1 MIPDRKTEPLVSFVG
16 AGPGDPELLTL
27 RAMRRLQQAD
37 IILHDALGTGEIL
50 ALLPPSIRRID
61 VGKRAGRHA
70 MPQDEINRLLVR
82 ITRPGRRIVRLK
94 GGDPAVFGRLDEE
107 MDALHAAGIA
117 YEIVPGITA
126 ASAAAAAAGISLTS
140 RGKARRVQFVTGHTR
155 AGETF
160 DPVASS
166 LAAPDIT
173 SVIYMARAAA
183 APIRDGL
190 LRAGWSAASS
200 VLVVAAASQ
209 PGELHIRTSLNRLE
223 SAVATL
229 PADAPLVLILGTAVP
244 AGKSQRFAVAGAAHA
259 TRLRGREFTSHADA
273 EPRN

>member
-1 MIPDRKTEPLVSFVG
+1 MIPDRTTEPLVSFVG

-27 RAMRRLQQAD
+27 RAMQRLRQAD

-70 MPQDEINRLLVR
+70 MRQDEINRLLVR
-82 ITRPGRRIVRLK
+82 IARPGRRVVRLK

-107 MDALHAAGIA
+107 MDALRAAGIA

-140 RGKARRVQFVTGHTR
+140 RGKARRVQFVTGRTR
-155 AGETF
+155 AGEVF
-160 DPVASS
+160 DPVASG

-229 PADAPLVLILGTAVP
+229 PADAPLVLILGTAAP
-244 AGKSQRFAVAGAAHA
+244 AGKPQRFAVAGAAHA
-259 TRLRGREFTSHADA
+259 TRLRGRELISHADA

>member
-1 MIPDRKTEPLVSFVG
+1 MIPDRIAGPLVSFVG

-27 RAMRRLQQAD
+27 RAMQRLQQAD
-37 IILHDALGTGEIL
+37 IVLHDALGTGDIL
-50 ALLPPSIRRID
+50 ALLPSSIRRID

-70 MPQDEINRLLVR
+70 MPQEDIDRLLVR
-82 ITRPGRRIVRLK
+82 LARPGRRIVRLK
-94 GGDPAVFGRLDEE
+94 GGDPSLFGRLDEE
-107 MDALHAAGIA
+107 LNALRAAGIA
-117 YEIVPGITA
+117 CEIVPGITA
-126 ASAAAAAAGISLTS
+126 ATAAAAAAGISLTS

-155 AGETF
+155 DGEPF
-160 DPVASS
+160 DPVASGLDAS
-166 LAAPDIT
+166 DVT

-223 SAVATL
+223 NAVATL
-229 PADAPLVLILGTAVP
+229 PADAPLVLILGTAVTT
-244 AGKSQRFAVAGAAHA
+244 GKPQRFAVAGAVHA
-259 TRLRGREFTSHADA
+259 TRLQDRELNSQANA
-273 EPRN
+273 